1 MEENSSASRAA
12 VRLKRR
18 KLVNGYIDALT
29 PENITNSG
37 EYDGAWMD
45 SDGVVAAGLGKM
57 FSQTPD
63 PVDMFISNNA
73 YDRAGFA
80 TLTFELYPPL
90 EVSSGKP
97 YEPKASNRENLM
109 DFLETQISSRENNS
123 YRAGAY
129 IARDSP
135 RIGHPKGLPKGT
147 TNADIIVQK
156 WYERPVDGSSPYL
169 PANLTSKEQF
179 AALSFSGKGIVVIK
193 ATNFER
199 HDKSIN
205 IMDISSSVRFIGETY
220 FGFTFGI
227 NPPDLTM
234 GHFPRSSDGVPK
246 LCFHCGKNEEGKSGV
261 SNNGAKVDFKRCSRC
276 KLAAYCSGECQKADW
291 KRHKKGECLPRA
303 IAGGSV

>member
-1 MEENSSASRAA
+1 MEENSSARRAA

-37 EYDGAWMD
+37 EYDGGWMD
-45 SDGVVAAGLGKM
+45 SLGVAAAGLGNV

-63 PVDMFISNNA
+63 PIQMFISNNA

-80 TLTFELYPPL
+80 TLLFELYPPL
-90 EVSSGKP
+90 EVSSGKS
-97 YEPKASNRENLM
+97 SNRENLM
-109 DFLETQISSRENNS
+109 DFLEAQISCRENDS

-129 IARDSP
+129 IARESP
-135 RIGHPKGLPKGT
+135 RIDHPKGLPGGT

-156 WYERPVDGSSPYL
+156 WYERPVDGSSPNL

-199 HDKSIN
+199 HDKIIN
-205 IMDISSSVRFIGETY
+205 IMDISSSVRFIGKTY
-220 FGFTFGI
+220 FGVGFSFGI
-227 NPPDLTM
+227 SHPTLACI
-234 GHFPRSSDGVPK
+234 FPRSSVPK
-246 LCFHCGKNEEGKSGV
+246 LCFHCGKSEEEKSGV
-261 SNNGAKVDFKRCSRC
+261 SDDKSKIIDFKRCSRC

-291 KRHKKGECLPRA
+291 KRHKKGECLPRD
-303 IAGGSV
+303 IAGGSM